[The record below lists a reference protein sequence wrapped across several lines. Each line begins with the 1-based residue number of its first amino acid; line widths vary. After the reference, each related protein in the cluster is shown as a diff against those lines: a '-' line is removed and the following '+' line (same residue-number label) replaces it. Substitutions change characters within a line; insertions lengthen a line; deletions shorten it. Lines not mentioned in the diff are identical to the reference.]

1 MRSVGLVEHVRAGR
15 MLRQTIS
22 GNVVVLSI
30 NLAGARSEGRFCR
43 FRGNTEAFYR
53 NMVYHRHPRP
63 GIYNAV
69 LRSDRFGTGTASVYK
84 MRLRA
89 DPYRSQITTGNDNP
103 TRYRIQSG
111 SASPLGTSRRDI
123 CVLKSSLNPTSQ
135 EILVDRPAPP
145 GSFAAPRRSCSGGGA

>member
-1 MRSVGLVEHVRAGR
+1 MEHASNHQSACMCEHNPTRAERSEQCVQSVSSSTFEPAVCCDKPFLE
-15 MLRQTIS
+15 M
-22 GNVVVLSI
+22 LSI

-63 GIYNAV
+63 GIYIAV

-89 DPYRSQITTGNDNP
+89 DPYRSQITHD
-103 TRYRIQSG
+103 SG
-111 SASPLGTSRRDI
+111 PHTDVSEAPVGTPQFPSPLGGGRTEAYP
-123 CVLKSSLNPTSQ
+123 VGPALSL
-135 EILVDRPAPP
+135 A
-145 GSFAAPRRSCSGGGA
+145 